1 MPLALVIDDDAQVR
15 ELVCVMLKRAGYD
28 IVSAKD
34 GREGLETCKAKR
46 PDVVVTD
53 IFMPHQDGIDV
64 LREIKSLP
72 MPPRV
77 VVISGGSPRMQL
89 DFLQI
94 AQKLG
99 ADSVLHKPFT
109 RDQLLEAVATG
120 SVQRA

>member
-1 MPLALVIDDDAQVR
+1 MPLALVIDDDTQVR

-34 GREGLETCKAKR
+34 GREGLGACKAQK
-46 PDVVVTD
+46 PDVVITD

-72 MPPRV
+72 APPRV

-89 DFLQI
+89 DFLDI

-99 ADSVLHKPFT
+99 ADSILHKPFT
-109 RDQLLEAVATG
+109 RDQLLEAVTPGQAQ
-120 SVQRA
+120 SA

>member
-1 MPLALVIDDDAQVR
+1 MPKALVIDDDAQVR
-15 ELVCVMLKRAGYD
+15 ELVSVILRRAGFE
-28 IVSAKD
+28 VASATD
-34 GREGLETCKAKR
+34 GRQGIAACNENR

-64 LREIKSLP
+64 LREIKALP
-72 MPPRV
+72 TPPRV

-89 DFLQI
+89 DFLEI

-109 RDQLLEAVATG
+109 QDQLLAAVSA
-120 SVQRA
+120 

>member
-15 ELVCVMLKRAGYD
+15 ELVCVVLKRAGYD

-34 GREGLETCKAKR
+34 GREGLEACSANR
-46 PDVVVTD
+46 PDVVITD

-72 MPPRV
+72 TPPRV

-89 DFLQI
+89 DFLEI

-109 RDQLLEAVATG
+109 RDQLLEAVAADLA
-120 SVQRA
+120 QRA